1 MKRSIMKLIRL
12 FQLLGICLAAATA
25 IAQNGKPLFNNPIG
39 IQGYTYRDSWHDPIA
54 VLDSI
59 KGLGITEYEGGVIR
73 GYTAEQ
79 TRKLF
84 EERGIKI
91 VSTGTSFEALTDS
104 LRLQQLVTTAKAL
117 GATYVMCA
125 WIPHQKEFNQQDA
138 DKAISVFNRAG
149 KVLRDNELTFCYH
162 IHGYEFY
169 PHENGTLFDYMA
181 NKMEAR
187 YVSFEI
193 DILWAYFGGQDPA
206 KLILQYGDRMKLMHL
221 KDLQKGVKGNLTGLT
236 AVEHDVALGTG
247 QLNIPEILK
256 AAKKVGIKHYFIE
269 DESPKH
275 PEQIPVTIKYLR
287 SLKE

>member
-1 MKRSIMKLIRL
+1 MKILTFAALL
-12 FQLLGICLAAATA
+12 FCLSCASTNTPGGA
-25 IAQNGKPLFNNPIG
+25 PLFTNPIG
-39 IQGYTYRDSWHDPIA
+39 IQGYTYRDSWKDPIA
-54 VLDSI
+54 VLDTI
-59 KGLGITEYEGGVIR
+59 KSLGITEYEGGVIR

-79 TRKLF
+79 TRKLL
-84 EERGIKI
+84 EERGIRL
-91 VSTGTSFEALTDS
+91 VSTGTGFEALADS
-104 LRLQQLVTTAKAL
+104 IKLQQLITTAKAL

-125 WIPHQKEFNQQDA
+125 WIPHKAAFNLQDA
-138 DKAISVFNRAG
+138 DSAIAVFNHAG
-149 KVLRDNELTFCYH
+149 KILHDNGLTFCYH

-181 NKMEAR
+181 RKMDPR

-206 KLILQYGDRMKLMHL
+206 KLIRQYGERMKLMHL
-221 KDLQKGVKGNLTGLT
+221 KDLQQGVKGNLTGLT

-256 AAKKVGIKHYFIE
+256 AAKKAGIKHYFIE

-275 PEQIPVTIKYLR
+275 PAQIPVTIKYLR
-287 SLKE
+287 SLKN

>member
-1 MKRSIMKLIRL
+1 MKWIKL
-12 FQLLGICLAAATA
+12 FLLSGICLAAVNSM
-25 IAQNGKPLFNNPIG
+25 AQSGKPLFTNPIG
-39 IQGYTYRDSWHDPIA
+39 IQGYTYRDSWQDPIA
-54 VLDSI
+54 VLDTI
-59 KGLGITEYEGGVIR
+59 KSLGITEYEGGVIK
-73 GYTAEQ
+73 GYTAAQ

-91 VSTGTSFEALTDS
+91 VSTGTGFDALADS
-104 LRLQQLVTTAKAL
+104 VKLQQLITTAKAL

-125 WIPHQKEFNQQDA
+125 WIPHQKEFNLQDA
-138 DKAISVFNRAG
+138 NKAIAVFNKAG
-149 KVLRDNELTFCYH
+149 KVLRKNGLTFCYH

-169 PHENGTLFDYMA
+169 PHENGTLFDYMV
-181 NKMEAR
+181 NNMDPKD
-187 YVSFEI
+187 VSFEI

-206 KLILQYGDRMKLMHL
+206 KLILKYGDRMKLMHL

-247 QLNIPEILK
+247 QLNIPEILR

-275 PEQIPVTIKYLR
+275 PDQIPVTIKYLR

>member
-1 MKRSIMKLIRL
+1 MKYSRLIFLLQFLLLTIRVSGQQKL
-12 FQLLGICLAAATA
+12 F
-25 IAQNGKPLFNNPIG
+25 PDPIG

-54 VLDSI
+54 VLDTI
-59 KGLGITEYEGGVIR
+59 KNLGITEYEGGVLR

-91 VSTGTSFEALTDS
+91 VSTGTGFEALTDS
-104 LRLQQLVTTAKAL
+104 LKLQQLITTAKAL
-117 GATYVMCA
+117 GASYVMCA
-125 WIPHQKEFNQQDA
+125 WIPHQKEFSLKDA
-138 DKAISVFNRAG
+138 DHAIAVFNNAG
-149 KVLRDNELTFCYH
+149 KILRKNGLTFCYH
-162 IHGYEFY
+162 IHGYEFH
-169 PHENGTLFDYMA
+169 PHEDGTLFDYMA
-181 NKMEAR
+181 KKMDPE

-206 KLILQYGDRMKLMHL
+206 KLILKYADRMKLMHL

-256 AAKKVGIKHYFIE
+256 AAKKAGIKHYFIE

-275 PEQIPVTIKYLR
+275 PVQIPITIKYLR
-287 SLKE
+287 SLNQ